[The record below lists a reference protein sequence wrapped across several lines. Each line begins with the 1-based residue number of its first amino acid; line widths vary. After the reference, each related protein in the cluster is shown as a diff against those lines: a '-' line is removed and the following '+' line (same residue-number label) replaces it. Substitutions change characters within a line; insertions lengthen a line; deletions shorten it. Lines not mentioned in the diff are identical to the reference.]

1 MAKMDRETRAVNLPV
16 SEIVKVVTRDS
27 ALQAEII
34 SKASKWDLDQIVF
47 WCLDRAV
54 ENNTLEAKKWEQ
66 RGLLAT
72 FEGKANSYIAT
83 TRTKVRKARE
93 RAKRYAEV
101 RKVFNKMLEDEL

>member
-1 MAKMDRETRAVNLPV
+1 MANEAKWVQLPIE
-16 SEIVKVVTRDS
+16 EIVRVVTRDP

-34 SKASKWDLDQIVF
+34 GKASKWDLDQIIL

-54 ENNTLEAKKWEQ
+54 ENNKTEAKRWEE

-72 FEGKANSYIAT
+72 FEGKANCYIAT

-101 RKVFNKMLEDEL
+101 KKVLEDEL

>member
-1 MAKMDRETRAVNLPV
+1 MSRVDRETRVVNLPV
-16 SEIVKVVTRDS
+16 SEIVRAVTRDS

-54 ENNTLEAKKWEQ
+54 ENNTMEAKKWEE

-93 RAKRYAEV
+93 RAKRYAEF
-101 RKVFNKMLEDEL
+101 RKMFNKMLEAEL